1 MHDSIVL
8 CRMMKAVLASCL
20 SVRSRESTYW
30 SRKNTAVS
38 CTIFQANMNHYFLV
52 RLFWARASSWTIG
65 LILLA
70 PPRAK
75 RKERKLTPIDYTNSE
90 EIVSFVAKPKTSCR
104 TRDLNQ
110 PIDKTEIETFR
121 ERCIISEL
129 ALASQE
135 FDM

>member
-1 MHDSIVL
+1 MQNDESRTGFLFVCQITGINVL
-8 CRMMKAVLASCL
+8 VKKEHRCILHHFPSKHEPL
-20 SVRSRESTYW
+20 
-30 SRKNTAVS
+30 
-38 CTIFQANMNHYFLV
+38 IFGQTV
-52 RLFWARASSWTIG
+52 WARASSWTIG